1 MANKES
7 NIIYQKHVEICEQF
21 LTEEEF
27 GKVMYALFKLD
38 RGEEVDFGDDT
49 VAAVVFAFMSL
60 QKDLDDEKYAKRCE
74 TNRKNALKGGAPK
87 GNQNARKQPKQPNAE
102 KNNPND
108 NENENDNVNENDD
121 ENEKI
126 QHFSS
131 FGLFDNVELTEGERT
146 SLKDMYENSNKL
158 IDKVSV
164 WIRDAKYEVPDHYGL
179 CIKFANNEDWP
190 KRKVIEP
197 VSLPEVL
204 DPLPDDEHDAKV
216 AELKATLGG
225 MFKA

>member
-21 LTEEEF
+21 LSEEQF

-38 RGEEVDFGDDT
+38 QGKETEFGDDI

-74 TNRKNALKGGAPK
+74 TNRKNAMKGGAPK

-108 NENENDNVNENDD
+108 NENENENGNENDD

-126 QHFSS
+126 QHLSS
-131 FGLFDNVELTEGERT
+131 FGLFDTVELTEGERT

-179 CIKFANNEDWP
+179 CIKFANNENWP

-197 VSLPEVL
+197 VSLPEVT
-204 DPLPDDEHDAKV
+204 DPLTPEEQ
-216 AELKATLGG
+216 AEMTARMRSVIGG
-225 MFKA
+225 MKA